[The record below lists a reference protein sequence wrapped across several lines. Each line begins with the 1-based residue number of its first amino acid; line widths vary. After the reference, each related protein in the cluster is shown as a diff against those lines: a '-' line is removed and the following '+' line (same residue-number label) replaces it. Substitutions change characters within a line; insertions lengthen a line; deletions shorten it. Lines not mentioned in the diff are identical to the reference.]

1 MNLTDCII
9 LCLRGGN
16 FSAPIHSA
24 TASPDGRWVRVRTAD
39 LSPIDGAQVPE
50 EPTIALSVGA
60 YGRSWAL
67 VAQGRVAATADE
79 AVAAIRN
86 AQPALELAQRL
97 LQGLVAPAAV
107 PAAAEPAADADL
119 DD

>member
-1 MNLTDCII
+1 MQDTIVLA
-9 LCLRGGN
+9 LRAG
-16 FSAPIHSA
+16 SYTAPLHSA
-24 TASPDGRWVRVRTAD
+24 VISPDSRWVRVPSAA
-39 LSPIDGAQVPE
+39 LMPLDGAQVPE

-97 LQGLVAPAAV
+97 LAGLQPAQV
-107 PAAAEPAADADL
+107 PAAAEPAGQGDL
-119 DD
+119 DDE